1 VFGSAW
7 RLGRIGGVEIRVDS
21 SWILIALLITYSLFL
36 QFSRQLEGLSSGGAV
51 ALAIAISLL
60 FFASV
65 LVHELAHA
73 LVAGWR
79 GIPVRGITLFL
90 FGGATHAKVEA
101 RGPTD
106 ELLVSVVGP
115 VTSLILGGLCLGIGA
130 VLAPDTPLGAGFRYL
145 GGVNILLAVFNML
158 PGFPLDG
165 GRVLRS
171 LVWRATG
178 SLRRATRVAS
188 IAGQVVGY
196 LLIGAG
202 VLFLL
207 RGTLVSAIWFAAIG
221 WFLTQAARSSYA
233 DVELRGLLRTVEA
246 EDLMSPNLVSV
257 PADIPLTDAVDS
269 YFMRYDH
276 AAFPV
281 EQDGRTVGLLTLRA
295 VRRVGR
301 EGWPSRTVRDT
312 MEPLGTQCTVEA
324 TAPMDRVVA
333 KLQDGLGRCLVTR
346 NGEVVGIITPSDIAR
361 WLQRRRALTD

>member
-1 VFGSAW
+1 
-7 RLGRIGGVEIRVDS
+7 
-21 SWILIALLITYSLFL
+21 
-36 QFSRQLEGLSSGGAV
+36 
-51 ALAIAISLL
+51 
-60 FFASV
+60 
-65 LVHELAHA
+65 
-73 LVAGWR
+73 
-79 GIPVRGITLFL
+79 
-90 FGGATHAKVEA
+90 
-101 RGPTD
+101 
-106 ELLVSVVGP
+106 
-115 VTSLILGGLCLGIGA
+115 
-130 VLAPDTPLGAGFRYL
+130 
-145 GGVNILLAVFNML
+145 
-158 PGFPLDG
+158 
-165 GRVLRS
+165 
-171 LVWRATG
+171 
-178 SLRRATRVAS
+178 
-188 IAGQVVGY
+188 
-196 LLIGAG
+196 
-202 VLFLL
+202 LFLL

-281 EQDGRTVGLLTLRA
+281 EQDGRTVGLLTVRA

-301 EGWPSRTVRDT
+301 EGWPSRTVRDA